1 MVAGRAASGPGVR
14 RCLRNTPAF
23 APVDCSGTGA
33 GRCPPSAFPIGRVA
47 AVAWDIATHFCAD
60 ERQGCGIVVA
70 AQPAATSVVEY
81 DQIVA
86 ARRCHVEAVA
96 WASWDALKPALERCR
111 TPGANL
117 DQIAFA
123 CLGPRARRRASKRET
138 QAEPTKQSHFHGHV
152 GSAKA
157 ICKAR
162 RNFKRALPSPRRSS
176 GCPTTPPTSTSA
188 PAGSVCRTPCLLA
201 LQRLYGSASVC
212 GGSRRHVPGAA
223 RRSVPVLSLV
233 SVSPGG

>member
-1 MVAGRAASGPGVR
+1 MTSGPGVH
-14 RCLRNTPAF
+14 RCLRNTRAL

-33 GRCPPSAFPIGRVA
+33 GRCPPSAFPIGRVS
-47 AVAWDIATHFCAD
+47 AVAWDIAIHFCAD
-60 ERQGCGIVVA
+60 ERQGGGIVVA
-70 AQPAATSVVEY
+70 AQPAATSVLEY

-96 WASWDALKPALERCR
+96 WASWDALKPAVERCR

-117 DQIAFA
+117 GQIAFA

-138 QAEPTKQSHFHGHV
+138 QAEPMKQSHFHGHV

-162 RNFKRALPSPRRSS
+162 RNFKRALPSRKTSPRK
-176 GCPTTPPTSTSA
+176 TS
-188 PAGSVCRTPCLLA
+188 P
-201 LQRLYGSASVC
+201 RLTFFS
-212 GGSRRHVPGAA
+212 
-223 RRSVPVLSLV
+223 
-233 SVSPGG
+233 